1 MNLLQF
7 STVCDL
13 NGNRYQLE
21 IDCQNKAYK
30 VGSYFFT
37 NKGITV
43 TKKAIKEIVYQLDLQ
58 GFEQLTRFE

>member
-1 MNLLQF
+1 MILQF
-7 STVCDL
+7 STICNV

-43 TKKAIKEIVYQLDLQ
+43 TKKAIKEIVRQLELQ
-58 GFEQLTRFE
+58 GFTQLQRFE